1 MILNQMC
8 PKSLYL
14 IYALL
19 SQIQLCRDYVLFG
32 GHFWPKFVE
41 RGHKNI
47 LKDRGPGATNW
58 TMCIFAA
65 ELFSLSVKFFTAR
78 DGIVMFSHYFKQFWI
93 LVQIAIRSPDL
104 LQNRSRES
112 PDSTWKSFF
121 PPITTYFSTKSRW
134 QNFVT
139 HALHCMWEQCSVSWF
154 SSFIW

>member
-1 MILNQMC
+1 MIFNQMC

-19 SQIQLCRDYVLFG
+19 SRIQLSRLCA
-32 GHFWPKFVE
+32 FWRALLAKICWE
-41 RGHKNI
+41 GAGNI

-93 LVQIAIRSPDL
+93 LVQIAIKSPDL
-104 LQNRSRES
+104 LQNRSRKS

-121 PPITTYFSTKSRW
+121 SPITTYFSTKSRW
-134 QNFVT
+134 QNFVSQ
-139 HALHCMWEQCSVSWF
+139 ALSNP
-154 SSFIW
+154 ILLI